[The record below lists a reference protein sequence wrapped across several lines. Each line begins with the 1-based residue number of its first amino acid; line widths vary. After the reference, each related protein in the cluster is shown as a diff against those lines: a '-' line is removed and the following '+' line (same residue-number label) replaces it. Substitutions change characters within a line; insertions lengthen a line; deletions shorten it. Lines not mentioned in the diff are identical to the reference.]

1 MSSTFIICQF
11 HKIPNLFPHSLNN
24 NSNAEEILSLLLDY
38 QNPTVHRRKRSKRLA
53 NVINENK
60 KSFISDDDNNHEDTQ
75 DDTTPLTDTKSN
87 SSHRQNKRKR
97 RC

>member
-1 MSSTFIICQF
+1 VSSTFTICQF
-11 HKIPNLFPHSLNN
+11 HKIPNLLSHSLNT

-38 QNPTVHRRKRSKRLA
+38 QNPIVHRRKRSKRLA
-53 NVINENK
+53 SVINENK
-60 KSFISDDDNNHEDTQ
+60 ISFISDDDNHHEDTQ
-75 DDTTPLTDTKSN
+75 DDTTPLNDTKLN